1 MRVWIFHLD
10 PDVEDSPLH
19 EISVKIEEED
29 NEDENED
36 YKDIS
41 NKGKY
46 RNFLDQKISRVRSF
60 AKFRVF
66 NGI

>member
-1 MRVWIFHLD
+1 MENVRLFHLD

-66 NGI
+66 

>member
-1 MRVWIFHLD
+1 MKNVRLFHLD

-29 NEDENED
+29 NEEENEVN
-36 YKDIS
+36 KDIS

-46 RNFLDQKISRVRSF
+46 I
-60 AKFRVF
+60 F
-66 NGI
+66 NSELTEANLI